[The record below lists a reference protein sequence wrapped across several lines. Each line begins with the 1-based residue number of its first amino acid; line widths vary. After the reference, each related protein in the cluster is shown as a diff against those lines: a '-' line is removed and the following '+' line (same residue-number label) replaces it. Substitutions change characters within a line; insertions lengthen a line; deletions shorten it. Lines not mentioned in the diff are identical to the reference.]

1 MNMPRSI
8 GRGLALGVT
17 AVLVAPGLL
26 LAVQDGGTS
35 VFSVNLGLV
44 FWTWILFLLT
54 LGVLSWKAFPAISK
68 ALEARRERI
77 DEEIAS
83 ARRDREEARRLLDEH
98 QRQLDEAR
106 LEAKGFLQEGREA
119 GERLREEILADA
131 RKEHEALLE
140 KARREME
147 REREELTAAVRRDA
161 VDLAIAA
168 AERLVSERLDDE
180 ANRKL
185 VRDYLSEIG

>member
-1 MNMPRSI
+1 MMIKPARIVAS
-8 GRGLALGVT
+8 LAMSLT
-17 AVLVAPGLL
+17 LPGTL
-26 LAVQDGGTS
+26 LAVQEGGGS
-35 VFSVNLGLV
+35 PLFSVDVGLV

-54 LGVLSWKAFPAISK
+54 LGVLSWKAFPAIAK
-68 ALEARRERI
+68 GLEARRKRI
-77 DEEIAS
+77 DEEISS

-106 LEAKGFLQEGREA
+106 LEAKGILQEGREA
-119 GERLREEILADA
+119 GERLREDILADA

-161 VDLAIAA
+161 VDIAIAA